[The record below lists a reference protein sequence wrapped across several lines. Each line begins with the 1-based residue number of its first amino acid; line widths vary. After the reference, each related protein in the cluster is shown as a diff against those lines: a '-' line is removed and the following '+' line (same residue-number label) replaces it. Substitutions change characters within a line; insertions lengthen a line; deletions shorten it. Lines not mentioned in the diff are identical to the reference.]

1 MDLIIT
7 GIVSVFT
14 TWVGYWYGSRKSNAE
29 TDSIV
34 IQNVKDILGVYST
47 TINDLK
53 LEVQELK
60 NKIVDYEKH
69 IDKLNKELQEFR
81 KQMGK

>member
-1 MDLIIT
+1 MELAITALITI
-7 GIVSVFT
+7 FT
-14 TWVGYWYGSRKSNAE
+14 TLGGYWYGSRKSNAE

-34 IQNVKDILGVYST
+34 IQNVKENLAVYAT

-53 LEVQELK
+53 NEIEELK
-60 NKIVDYEKH
+60 HKIVDYEKH